1 MRVLRLIGEIG
12 EDLGTGPARQASLLT
27 QGLSVNGVCSVI
39 LTFKAGALGNHR
51 LVKLKVYRPLVKIR
65 SFHFSLSMF
74 TDSMKARPD
83 LIHVHGYRN
92 FQTDVGAVVS
102 LFDDRPLVLTTH
114 GSVLGFAL
122 GGWDPESMKLQR
134 MYDRLSGGFALNR
147 AEAIVATSHKEA
159 CELIRFG
166 IPSRKVKIVPNSVRL
181 PIVSERLAAPTDGPP
196 FRLLMV
202 TRITYIR
209 NLELALR
216 GLAIALGKNKNIV
229 LDIVGDD
236 IPSSYTSNEDIGY
249 KRKLLMLCDSLQ
261 LKDRVNFAGWRFGK
275 KLWNM
280 YENSDVFLWTSR
292 YDSFATALVEAAGF
306 GLPIISTDVG
316 IASEIIDGGRGG
328 VIVPSDPA
336 VISEAILHLL
346 GDSKRKS
353 EIAIHNKQKA
363 REYSPEKIT
372 EQYLQIYNELLGST

>member
-27 QGLSVNGVCSVI
+27 QGLSVKGVCSVV

-51 LVKLKVYRPLVKIR
+51 LVNLKVCRPLLKIR
-65 SFHFSLSMF
+65 SFHISLSML
-74 TDSMKARPD
+74 TDSLKAKPD

-92 FQTDVGAVVS
+92 FQSDLGAAVS
-102 LFDDRPLVLTTH
+102 LLDDRPLVLTTH

-122 GGWDPESMKLQR
+122 GGWDPKSMNLQR
-134 MYDRLSGGFALNR
+134 LYDRLSGAFALNR
-147 AEAIVATSHKEA
+147 AEAIVATSDKEA

-166 IPSRKVKIVPNSVRL
+166 IPSKKVKIVPNSVRL
-181 PIVSERLAAPTDGPP
+181 PSVSERSVSTTDGAP

-216 GLAIALGKNKNIV
+216 GLALALGKNKNIF

-292 YDSFATALVEAAGF
+292 YDSFATALVEAASF

-316 IASEIIDGGRGG
+316 VASEIIDSGRGG
-328 VIVPSDPA
+328 IMVPDDPA
-336 VISEAILHLL
+336 VISEAILRLL
-346 GDSKRKS
+346 GDSKGRS
-353 EIAIHNKQKA
+353 EMAIHNKQKA

-372 EQYLQIYNELLGST
+372 EKYLQIYNELVG